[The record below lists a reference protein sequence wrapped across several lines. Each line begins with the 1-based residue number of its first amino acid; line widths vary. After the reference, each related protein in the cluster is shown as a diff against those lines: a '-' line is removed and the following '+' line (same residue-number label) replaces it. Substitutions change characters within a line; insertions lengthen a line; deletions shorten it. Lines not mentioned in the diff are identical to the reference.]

1 MRNFSPAFI
10 DGSTNIR
17 ISNVKNHATTYMHT
31 RAMHLLRNSSH
42 HVLFEVLS
50 HGAPTFFL
58 NDNLNSFCTMVET

>member
-17 ISNVKNHATTYMHT
+17 ISNVKNHAITYMHT
-31 RAMHLLRNSSH
+31 RALLLLRNSSN

-50 HGAPTFFL
+50 HGAPTFF
-58 NDNLNSFCTMVET
+58 